1 MKKAVI
7 IAPHPDDESLG
18 CGGTIHS
25 LKATGAEVHWVIIT
39 AMKQE
44 EGFSDN
50 QIKIRDKE
58 MRKVSEHY
66 GFDSV
71 TSLNFASAKLN
82 SSNLSTL
89 IFSLKKVIAKL
100 SPTDLYLPF
109 PGDSHSDHKY
119 VFDAGLAC
127 SKWFRCNTIYRIFC
141 YETISETDFD
151 ISPLTK
157 KFVPNVFV
165 DIENY
170 IEEKL
175 VACTI
180 YQSEFHEH
188 PFPRSTE
195 NIRAL
200 SINRGASSGFKN
212 AEAFMLLRERIQY

>member
-58 MRKVSEHY
+58 IRKVSEHY

-89 IFSLKKVIAKL
+89 IFSLKKVI
-100 SPTDLYLPF
+100 
-109 PGDSHSDHKY
+109 
-119 VFDAGLAC
+119 C
-127 SKWFRCNTIYRIFC
+127 S
-141 YETISETDFD
+141 
-151 ISPLTK
+151 
-157 KFVPNVFV
+157 
-165 DIENY
+165 
-170 IEEKL
+170 
-175 VACTI
+175 
-180 YQSEFHEH
+180 
-188 PFPRSTE
+188 
-195 NIRAL
+195 
-200 SINRGASSGFKN
+200 FK
-212 AEAFMLLRERIQY
+212 